1 MSDTRLMDIPD
12 ELTEGKPDGKRKR
25 GAPTWQLDLG
35 LPELVSSRLTLR
47 ELTRSDAP
55 SLWANLST
63 EDVQRYIAPA
73 PTTLEGFEVFIQWT
87 IRERKAGRFLCY
99 GIVPRGH
106 DRAVGI
112 FEAWPVEPTFRVAE
126 TRVSLGLAF
135 WGTGLFQ
142 DSARLFLQFLFE
154 GLSVH
159 RVEGR
164 AAASNLRGNAAVRK
178 LGAVD
183 KGLLRKCFLV
193 RGEYADHVLWSI
205 LAEDWRRRS
214 HGRTG

>member
-1 MSDTRLMDIPD
+1 MSDTRLMDILD
-12 ELTEGKPDGKRKR
+12 ELAEARPDHEKQREVPR
-25 GAPTWQLDLG
+25 WQLELG
-35 LPELVSSRLTLR
+35 LPDLVTSRVTLR
-47 ELTRSDAP
+47 ELTLSDAP

-99 GIVPRGH
+99 GVVPRGH

-112 FEAWPVEPTFRVAE
+112 LEAWPVEPNFKVAE
-126 TRVSLGLAF
+126 AGVSMGLAF

-142 DSARLFLQFLFE
+142 ESARLFLQFLFE
-154 GLSVH
+154 RLNVH

-178 LGAVD
+178 LGAVEE
-183 KGLLRKCFLV
+183 GLLRKCFIV
-193 RGEYADHVLWSI
+193 HGEYADHVLWSI
-205 LAEDWRRRS
+205 LSEDWRRRS
-214 HGRTG
+214 NGRVN